1 MNQGPAR
8 SKGSPSYSPLV
19 IARRA
24 VVTIFGILGAAANL
38 LGIYAFG
45 EDHGWWEYEFALSLD
60 AKEALLMGLV
70 GVGGP
75 WALIVGGVIGAR
87 ITELATKDR
96 RATWSLIHS
105 FIQVGFFFAIL
116 HAAQMSVGLRIFPD
130 HLSPEGFL
138 KVVGIY
144 LLTGLWVGVVL
155 PLIVHGL
162 RKASSHRKQGRPTP
176 RWSGRKPRKTR
187 FRRSP

>member
-8 SKGSPSYSPLV
+8 PKASSSFNPLA
-19 IARRA
+19 IGRRA
-24 VVTIFGILGAAANL
+24 LATIFGILGAAANL

-45 EDHGWWEYEFALSLD
+45 EDHGWWEFEFAISQQ
-60 AKEALLMGLV
+60 AKESLLMGLV

-75 WALIVGGVIGAR
+75 WALIVGGVVGAKV
-87 ITELATKDR
+87 TELATKDP

-105 FIQVGFFFAIL
+105 FIRVGFFFAIL

-130 HLSPEGFL
+130 HLSAEGFL

-144 LLTGLWVGVVL
+144 LLTGLGLGIVL
-155 PLIVHGL
+155 PLVVHVL
-162 RKASSHRKQGRPTP
+162 RKASPQRREGRPT
-176 RWSGRKPRKTR
+176 RN
-187 FRRSP
+187 